1 MVSSRRS
8 TTPDPHAYFSR
19 PGSSVSVYGGRGG
32 EAETQ
37 DTFRAAMEARQQQ
50 EEEDGL
56 VLRSHTGQLLATAE
70 AEVFGERPVS
80 AMSEVSLEGGGA
92 ASRPGS
98 RAEMAGDEVSRD
110 NTNNSSDK
118 PAPAAASPGQAE
130 SSCKS
135 INESVT
141 KASPENCPVTT
152 RAAPATPAIP
162 AAPVAPAETRV
173 SRSVRITARES
184 KAEDSQ
190 KSGTTVSKSSV
201 SPTSTGSTA
210 IKQQNIE
217 DQDPLLAVKGSSE
230 GAPVTKHTVKDKAIV
245 GPREVSKGDTE
256 KQQNSATTVSLNKK
270 CTLNEEKGKIE
281 IKDNGDR
288 DNIAVNGRKANIKDT
303 ENKSTSISQK
313 VEKPKNCVAEANAK
327 KDETEKLHDNNVDKV
342 KSKKPKSI
350 QDNRKSKTLTKP
362 ETLRQSKDG
371 NAPKTEETPQKSS
384 SPLTSQSLKS
394 SQKRENDPISVIKT
408 NATNTCLKD
417 TSEDAGDVNLSI
429 DAVKALHEVDQSAEL
444 ISEAKEIFAS
454 IARESSKNQEKCDFG
469 DTDMEPAELTY
480 DADNEDE
487 IMIILDDPVTQDND
501 TNTLIREDADDPEN
515 KISQKSSIIGTGFS
529 HLDEFERKLELMA
542 KELETEQETGT
553 IGTTVATTATE
564 KSPEISFKYI
574 RDEITGNQIK
584 KMNACEGQHVD
595 VPDEAINTV
604 RTEAAAAPPPR
615 PPPRT
620 RSRSRSR
627 TPSSFLSAMTGGLVE
642 SQRLGSLA
650 SLVRGRSRSRSR
662 VSRHSSSDRSEVSL
676 PELADAVVG
685 KLMTISGRKR
695 RVEQVD
701 FDELFARGLA
711 MSGDQEEEA
720 DTVPMIKFQE
730 ETGIGVG
737 DPAEAS
743 GDQEAERGRRRQ
755 KSKKARVS
763 DADKELELEKAR
775 ARTRSREYAK
785 PQDIILSPIIKRDLF
800 TGKLLD
806 GITEEEV
813 FLKKVTKFIEK
824 NQQSLE
830 NLSSSNTLKPGQLSL
845 QLKKSPSRTE
855 EHSEE
860 LKTSLAPGKN
870 FLDSKSGEELFSK
883 SIEEGEIIEHNPQ
896 PTAKV
901 LQVREE
907 NYGEPA
913 DKNMPKILKPD
924 SLLKNEKFYEDLRSG
939 LQSYAQDKSPQ
950 PQPVQAP
957 EEGARYSQHLG
968 RAEYGSL
975 RRKPQH
981 QSRDSSGDKLKPQ
994 VQR

>member
-8 TTPDPHAYFSR
+8 ATPDPHAYFSR

-50 EEEDGL
+50 QEEEGGL

-80 AMSEVSLEGGGA
+80 AMSEVSLEGGAA

-110 NTNNSSDK
+110 NTNNNNSDR
-118 PAPAAASPGQAE
+118 PAPTAASPGQVE
-130 SSCKS
+130 RSCKS

-141 KASPENCPVTT
+141 KASPENTPECQVTT
-152 RAAPATPAIP
+152 RSAPAAPATPA
-162 AAPVAPAETRV
+162 ASATPAETRV
-173 SRSVRITARES
+173 SRSIRITARES
-184 KAEDSQ
+184 HAEDSQ
-190 KSGTTVSKSSV
+190 KSGTTVSSNV
-201 SPTSTGSTA
+201 SATSTGSTA

-217 DQDPLLAVKGSSE
+217 DQAPLLEVKGSSE
-230 GAPVTKHTVKDKAIV
+230 GTPVTKHNVKDKGIV
-245 GPREVSKGDTE
+245 GPSKGD
-256 KQQNSATTVSLNKK
+256 SATVSLNKK

-281 IKDNGDR
+281 IKDNEDR
-288 DNIAVNGRKANIKDT
+288 DNIAVNGRKANSKDT
-303 ENKSTSISQK
+303 KNKSASISQK
-313 VEKPKNCVAEANAK
+313 VEKTKNCVAEANAK
-327 KDETEKLHDNNVDKV
+327 KDETEKLHNNNVDKE

-350 QDNRKSKTLTKP
+350 QDNRKSKTLTKS
-362 ETLRQSKDG
+362 ETLQQYQDK
-371 NAPKTEETPQKSS
+371 NAPKTEETPHKSS
-384 SPLTSQSLKS
+384 SPVTSQSLKC
-394 SQKRENDPISVIKT
+394 SQKRENDPITVIKT

-417 TSEDAGDVNLSI
+417 TSEDAGDVNQSI
-429 DAVKALHEVDQSAEL
+429 DAVKAMHEVDQSAEL

-454 IARESSKNQEKCDFG
+454 IARESSKNQAKCDFG

-487 IMIILDDPVTQDND
+487 IMIILDDHVTQDNND
-501 TNTLIREDADDPEN
+501 TNTLIKEDADDPEN
-515 KISQKSSIIGTGFS
+515 KISHKSSSTGTGFS

-553 IGTTVATTATE
+553 IGTTVATTKE

-584 KMNACEGQHVD
+584 KMNACEFQNVD
-595 VPDEAINTV
+595 VPDEAMNSV
-604 RTEAAAAPPPR
+604 RMEAATAPPPR

-785 PQDIILSPIIKRDLF
+785 PQDIILSPIVKRDLF

-855 EHSEE
+855 EHREE
-860 LKTSLAPGKN
+860 LKTSPAPGKN

-896 PTAKV
+896 PTPKV

-950 PQPVQAP
+950 PQPQPVQAP

-975 RRKPQH
+975 RRKPQ
-981 QSRDSSGDKLKPQ
+981 QSRDSSGDKVKPQ